1 MHAGGHAP
9 PGFAATPP
17 PPYWQV
23 VFTSRLSGQ
32 VDGYDGMAARMHAL
46 ASARP
51 GFLGIESA
59 RGADGLGIT
68 VSYWTDPEA
77 IAAWKADLAHR
88 AAQDEGIGRWYAH
101 YTVRV
106 ARVERDYPHPAVA
119 ASSAPG
125 RD

>member
-1 MHAGGHAP
+1 MHAGEHAP

-32 VDGYDGMAARMHAL
+32 VDGYDEMAARMQAL

-51 GFLGIESA
+51 GFLGMESA

-68 VSYWTDPEA
+68 VSYWSDPEA

-88 AAQDEGIGRWYAH
+88 AAQDAGIRRWYAH

-106 ARVERDYPHPAVA
+106 ARVERDYRHLA
-119 ASSAPG
+119 APVSSAPG
-125 RD
+125 GD

>member
-23 VFTSRLSGQ
+23 VFTSRLTAD
-32 VDGYDGMAARMHAL
+32 VAGYDEMAARMHAL
-46 ASARP
+46 ASVRP
-51 GFLGIESA
+51 GFLGMESA

-68 VSYWTDPEA
+68 VSYWTDPAA

-88 AAQDEGIGRWYAH
+88 AAQDTGIRRWYAH

-106 ARVERDYPHPAVA
+106 ARVERDYAHPAA
-119 ASSAPG
+119 GKSA
-125 RD
+125 D

>member
-1 MHAGGHAP
+1 MHAGETAP
-9 PGFAATPP
+9 SGFAATPA

-23 VFTSRLSGQ
+23 VFTSRLSGD
-32 VDGYDGMAARMHAL
+32 VAGYDEMAARMHAL
-46 ASARP
+46 ASVRP
-51 GFLGIESA
+51 GFLGMESA

-88 AAQDEGIGRWYAH
+88 AAQDAGIRRWYAH

-106 ARVERDYPHPAVA
+106 ARVERDYRHPAA
-119 ASSAPG
+119 ASDASPG
-125 RD
+125 G